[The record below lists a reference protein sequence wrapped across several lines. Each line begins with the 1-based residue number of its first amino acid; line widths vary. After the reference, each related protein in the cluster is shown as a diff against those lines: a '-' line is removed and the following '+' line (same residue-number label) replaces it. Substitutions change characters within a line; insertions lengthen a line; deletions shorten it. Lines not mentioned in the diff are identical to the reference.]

1 VVKRRSFEEG
11 LSADQEA
18 FLKQGRVAP
27 AAPKPKPKPRS
38 KPQPKKEEPNMSKP
52 ALKPKIIEKFPGV
65 PQAAPSSPT
74 PAMWGNLS
82 VRIDQRIAAAILR
95 AVTERKIEGIVPT
108 TQQDIV
114 ADAMVDWLKKHGYFR

>member
-1 VVKRRSFEEG
+1 VVKRRSFEDG

-27 AAPKPKPKPRS
+27 AAPKPKPKSRS
-38 KPQPKKEEPNMSKP
+38 KPQPKKEEPTMSKP
-52 ALKPKIIEKFPGV
+52 ALKPKIVETFRAV
-65 PQAAPSSPT
+65 PQAAPSSA

-114 ADAMVDWLKKHGYFR
+114 AEAMVAWLKKNGYLH

>member
-1 VVKRRSFEEG
+1 MVKRRSFEDG

-18 FLKQGRVAP
+18 FLKQGTVAP

-52 ALKPKIIEKFPGV
+52 ALKPKIIEKFPAA
-65 PQAAPSSPT
+65 PQAAPSPA

-114 ADAMVDWLKKHGYFR
+114 AEAMVEWLKKNGYFR

>member
-1 VVKRRSFEEG
+1 MVKRRSFEDG

-38 KPQPKKEEPNMSKP
+38 KPQPKKEEPKMSKP
-52 ALKPKIIEKFPGV
+52 ALKPKIIEKFSAV
-65 PQAAPSSPT
+65 PPAAPSPA

-114 ADAMVDWLKKHGYFR
+114 AEAMVDWLKKNGYFR